1 MVVSYKC
8 NNFALSKNINTNN
21 NIMKNY
27 FYLAAIAAAIVF
39 SSCSSEDELEPNK
52 QSILAENISSFGKH
66 SSTVDV
72 TIGSKKGFIARGVD
86 VNGNMWQF
94 MPEYPTSEEI
104 TEVMAYISNQ
114 VNPTSVTWPG
124 WTFYYVQ
131 HVDGAHHKYS
141 YKDWNGAMHDNIDGT
156 ASMEHLQILE
166 NSGSWAHA
174 YNFNAGK
181 CDNSATH
188 NSVLMTDGFN
198 DAKTLNEYSSS
209 TISKWCLFK
218 YKDEYY
224 LGFDFDSKKGD
235 GEIPG
240 DGIYDDWVVKIVPG
254 VGEKYPDGGNDNGGN
269 DNGGNDN
276 GGNDDGGNDDGGY
289 SGQVPSVEVDI
300 HHQDHK
306 NWNEI
311 KTSIHLRD
319 TVNVRLFIPVEK
331 QYQAVPDDFDIRT
344 GEDYT
349 YLAQETQEL
358 VKVKY
363 IIASKEFEVEVQV
376 NHRADGIEIL
386 LAGADCAEALR
397 YARGIYG
404 DGLTFEIHSYLY
416 PNLEPAIIWN
426 DILKNVQVP
435 ETSLSRWP
443 SNGSC
448 VTHTYG
454 QVHSAYYEDQLTSFV
469 KDPE

>member
-1 MVVSYKC
+1 
-8 NNFALSKNINTNN
+8 
-21 NIMKNY
+21 MKNLFY
-27 FYLAAIAAAIVF
+27 FAAVAAAMVF
-39 SSCSSEDELEPNK
+39 SSCNTEDEIVPEK
-52 QSILAENISSFGKH
+52 QDILAENVASFGKR
-66 SSTVDV
+66 SSSVDV
-72 TIGSKKGFIARGVD
+72 TIGSKKGFMSRGCD
-86 VNGNMWQF
+86 VNGNMWSYL
-94 MPEYPTSEEI
+94 PEYPSSTEI
-104 TEVMAYISNQ
+104 SEVMAYIGSQ
-114 VNPTSVTWPG
+114 VNPTSETWPG

-181 CDNSATH
+181 CDNAATH
-188 NSVLMTDGFN
+188 NAVLMTDGFH

-218 YKDEYY
+218 YKGEYY

-240 DGIYDDWVVKIVPG
+240 DGIYDDWVMKIVPG
-254 VGEKYPDGGNDNGGN
+254 VGEKDPDGGNDGGNNDGGNNDGGN
-269 DNGGNDN
+269 DGGNND
-276 GGNDDGGNDDGGY
+276 GGNDDGGNDGGDY
-289 SGQVPSVEVDI
+289 NSKVPSVEVDV

-306 NWNEI
+306 DWNEI

-319 TVNVRLFIPVEK
+319 TVNVRVFIPVEK

-349 YLAQETQEL
+349 YLEQETKEV

-363 IIASKEFEVEVQV
+363 TIASKEFYVDVQV

-404 DGLTFEIHSYLY
+404 DGLTFEVHSYLY
-416 PNLEPAIIWN
+416 PNLQPAIIWN
-426 DILKNVQVP
+426 DILKNVPVP

-443 SNGSC
+443 SGGSC
-448 VTHTYG
+448 ITHTYG
-454 QVHSAYYEDQLTSFV
+454 QVHSAYYEDQLIPFV
-469 KDPE
+469 KDPK